1 MPLDHSAIRDAHRV
15 VVKVGSS
22 SLTLPDGGLDGY
34 RLQALANL
42 LAKKVLGGTQVV
54 LVSSGAIAAG
64 LVPLGLTRRP
74 KDLATQQAAAS
85 TGMGALMT
93 AYTRVFTMHGV
104 QVGQVLLTA
113 DDMHRRSHYVNASRT
128 LERLLELEV
137 VPIIN
142 ENDTVATDEIR
153 FGDNDRLAALV
164 AHLVDADALVLLSDV
179 DALYTGHPSA
189 PGSRR
194 IPVVRGPGDLT
205 GVDVSRV
212 GSSVGTGGMQT
223 KLAAARMAVAEGIP
237 VLLTSAAQ
245 AAQALAGDDV
255 GTLFTP
261 IGTKSPARRR
271 WIAHASH
278 TSGRVVLD
286 DGAVEAV
293 VRRQTSLL
301 PVGITRVE
309 GRFIAG
315 DTIDLVDGRGTVVA
329 RGLAGYD
336 AEELRPLVGQ
346 RLERAARLR
355 SGAPA
360 SRPVVR
366 RDDLVVLWPGA
377 RRLPTSPSTGP
388 AADLPLTHE
397 LEHRREH

>member
-1 MPLDHSAIRDAHRV
+1 MLSDRSAIHDAHRI

-22 SLTLPDGGLDGY
+22 SLTGPDGSLDGY

-42 LAKKVLGGTQVV
+42 LAKRALGGTQVV

-64 LVPLGLTRRP
+64 MGPLGLSRRP

-85 TGMGALMT
+85 AGMGALMT
-93 AYTRVFTMHGV
+93 AYSRVFTMHGV

-142 ENDTVATDEIR
+142 ENDTVATEEIR

-164 AHLVDADALVLLSDV
+164 APLVAADALVLLSDV
-179 DALYTGHPSA
+179 AALYTGHPSQ

-194 IPVVRGPGDLT
+194 IPVVGGPGDLV

-212 GSSVGTGGMQT
+212 GSAVGTGGMQT
-223 KLAAARMAVAEGIP
+223 KVTAARMAVGEGIP
-237 VLLTSAAQ
+237 VLLTSTGL
-245 AAQALAGDDV
+245 AAQALGGEDV

-261 IGTKSPARRR
+261 VGTKSPARRR
-271 WIAHASH
+271 WLAHA
-278 TSGRVVLD
+278 TQAAGRIVLD

-293 VRRQTSLL
+293 VQRQTSLL

-309 GRFIAG
+309 GRFTAG
-315 DTIDLVDGRGTVVA
+315 DTVDLVDGRGAVVA
-329 RGLAGYD
+329 RGLTGYD
-336 AEELRPLVGQ
+336 AEELRPLVGR
-346 RLERAARLR
+346 RLERGTRLR
-355 SGAPA
+355 TGAPA
-360 SRPVVR
+360 VRPVVR
-366 RDDLVVLWPGA
+366 RDDLVLM
-377 RRLPTSPSTGP
+377 
-388 AADLPLTHE
+388 
-397 LEHRREH
+397 

>member
-1 MPLDHSAIRDAHRV
+1 MGSTVDRSVIRDARRMV
-15 VVKVGSS
+15 IKVGSS
-22 SLTLPDGGLDGY
+22 SLTGPEGGLDGF
-34 RLQALANL
+34 RLQALATT
-42 LAKKVLGGTQVV
+42 LAKLALGGTQVV

-64 LVPLGLTRRP
+64 MEPLGLERRP

-85 TGMGALMT
+85 AGQGALMA
-93 AYTRVFTMHGV
+93 AYTQAFTLHGV

-164 AHLVDADALVLLSDV
+164 AHLVDADAMVLLSDV
-179 DALYTGHPSA
+179 DALYTGHPARS
-189 PGSRR
+189 GSSR
-194 IPVVRGPGDLT
+194 IPLVSGAEALAE
-205 GVDVSRV
+205 VDVSRA
-212 GSSVGTGGMQT
+212 GSGVGTGGMQT
-223 KLAAARMAVAEGIP
+223 KVAAAQMAVGEGIP
-237 VLLTSAAQ
+237 VLLTSAEQ
-245 AAQALAGDDV
+245 AHQALLGEDV

-261 IGTKSPARRR
+261 VGTKSPARRR
-271 WIAHASH
+271 WLAHASSV
-278 TSGRVVLD
+278 TGRVMLD

-309 GRFIAG
+309 GRFSAG
-315 DTIDLVDGRGTVVA
+315 DTVDLCDPQGKVVA
-329 RGLAGYD
+329 RGLVGYD
-336 AEELRPLVGQ
+336 ADDLGALVGR
-346 RLERAARLR
+346 RLVRDSALR

-360 SRPVVR
+360 PRPVVR
-366 RDDLVVLWPGA
+366 RDDLVVL
-377 RRLPTSPSTGP
+377 
-388 AADLPLTHE
+388 
-397 LEHRREH
+397 

>member
-1 MPLDHSAIRDAHRV
+1 MPVDRSAIQDAPRI

-22 SLTLPDGGLDGY
+22 SLTGPDGGLDGY

-42 LAKKVLGGTQVV
+42 LAKKALGGTQVV

-64 LVPLGLTRRP
+64 MRPLGLRRRP

-85 TGMGALMT
+85 AGMGALMT

-164 AHLVDADALVLLSDV
+164 AHLVDADAMVLLSDV
-179 DALYTGHPSA
+179 DALYTAHPSQ

-194 IPVVRGPGDLT
+194 IPVVRGPGDLA
-205 GVDVSRV
+205 GIDVSRV
-212 GSSVGTGGMQT
+212 GSAVGTGGMQT
-223 KLAAARMAVAEGIP
+223 KLAAARLAVAEGIP

-245 AAQALAGDDV
+245 AGQALAGEDV

-315 DTIDLVDGRGTVVA
+315 DTIDLVDGRGAVVA
-329 RGLAGYD
+329 RGLVGYD
-336 AEELRPLVGQ
+336 AEELAPLVGR
-346 RLERAARLR
+346 RLERGARLR
-355 SGAPA
+355 TGQPA

-377 RRLPTSPSTGP
+377 RRPGP
-388 AADLPLTHE
+388 AHPAVPPLTHE
-397 LEHRREH
+397 SEHRREHS

>member
-1 MPLDHSAIRDAHRV
+1 MGSSVDRSVIRDAHRM

-22 SLTLPDGGLDGY
+22 SLTGPEGGLDGF
-34 RLQALANL
+34 RLQALATS
-42 LAKKVLGGTQVV
+42 LAKKAMGGTQVV

-64 LVPLGLTRRP
+64 MVPLGLDRRP

-85 TGMGALMT
+85 AGQGALMS
-93 AYTRVFTMHGV
+93 AYTQAFTMHGV

-113 DDMHRRSHYVNASRT
+113 DDMHKRSHYVNASRT

-179 DALYTGHPSA
+179 DALYTGHPA
-189 PGSRR
+189 RPDSRR
-194 IPVVRGPGDLT
+194 IPLVSGVEALAE
-205 GVDVSRV
+205 VDVSRA
-212 GSSVGTGGMQT
+212 GSAVGTGGMQT
-223 KLAAARMAVAEGIP
+223 KVDAAQMAVAEGIP
-237 VLLTSAAQ
+237 VLLTSADQ
-245 AAQALAGDDV
+245 VHQALLGEDV

-261 IGTKSPARRR
+261 VGRKSPARRR
-271 WIAHASH
+271 WLAHASSV
-278 TSGRVVLD
+278 TGRVVLD

-309 GRFIAG
+309 GRFSAG
-315 DTIDLVDGRGTVVA
+315 DTVDLCNQHGLVVA
-329 RGLAGYD
+329 RGLVGYD
-336 AEELRPLVGQ
+336 ADELGPLVGR
-346 RLERAARLR
+346 RLVRDSAMR

-360 SRPVVR
+360 PRPVVR
-366 RDDLVVLWPGA
+366 RDDLVVL
-377 RRLPTSPSTGP
+377 
-388 AADLPLTHE
+388 
-397 LEHRREH
+397 

>member
-1 MPLDHSAIRDAHRV
+1 MGSTVDRSVIRDARRMV
-15 VVKVGSS
+15 IKVGSS
-22 SLTLPDGGLDGY
+22 SLTGPEGGLDGF
-34 RLQALANL
+34 RLQALATT
-42 LAKKVLGGTQVV
+42 LAKLALGGTQVV

-64 LVPLGLTRRP
+64 MEPLGLERRP

-85 TGMGALMT
+85 AGQGALMA
-93 AYTRVFTMHGV
+93 AYTQAFTLHGV

-164 AHLVDADALVLLSDV
+164 AHLVDADAMVLLSDV
-179 DALYTGHPSA
+179 DALYTGHPARS
-189 PGSRR
+189 GSSR
-194 IPVVRGPGDLT
+194 IPLVSGAEALAE
-205 GVDVSRV
+205 VDVSRA
-212 GSSVGTGGMQT
+212 GSDVGTGGMQT
-223 KLAAARMAVAEGIP
+223 KVAAAQMAVGEGIP
-237 VLLTSAAQ
+237 VLLTSAEQ
-245 AAQALAGDDV
+245 AHQALLGEDV

-261 IGTKSPARRR
+261 VGTKSPARRR
-271 WIAHASH
+271 WLAHASSV
-278 TSGRVVLD
+278 TGRVMLD

-309 GRFIAG
+309 GRFSAG
-315 DTIDLVDGRGTVVA
+315 DTVDLCDPQGKVVA
-329 RGLAGYD
+329 RGLVGYD
-336 AEELRPLVGQ
+336 ADDLGALVGR
-346 RLERAARLR
+346 RLVRDSALR

-360 SRPVVR
+360 PRPVVR
-366 RDDLVVLWPGA
+366 RDDLVVL
-377 RRLPTSPSTGP
+377 
-388 AADLPLTHE
+388 
-397 LEHRREH
+397 

>member
-1 MPLDHSAIRDAHRV
+1 MPLDHSVIRDARRI

-22 SLTLPDGGLDGY
+22 SLTKPGGGLDGY

-42 LAKKVLGGTQVV
+42 LAKKALAGTQVV

-64 LVPLGLTRRP
+64 MVPLGLTRRP

-93 AYTRVFTMHGV
+93 AYTRVFTLHGV

-153 FGDNDRLAALV
+153 FGDNDRLASLV

-179 DALYTGHPSA
+179 DALYTGHPSQ

-194 IPVVRGPGDLT
+194 IPVVRGPGDLV

-212 GSSVGTGGMQT
+212 GSAVGTGGMQT
-223 KLAAARMAVAEGIP
+223 KLAAARLAVAEGIP
-237 VLLTSAAQ
+237 VLLTSVGQ
-245 AAQALAGDDV
+245 AGQALAGEDV

-261 IGTKSPARRR
+261 VGDKSSARRR
-271 WIAHASH
+271 WLAHATH
-278 TSGRVVLD
+278 ASGRVVLD

-293 VRRQTSLL
+293 VQRQTSLL
-301 PVGITRVE
+301 PVGVLRIE
-309 GRFIAG
+309 GRFAMG
-315 DTIDLVDGRGTVVA
+315 DTVDLVDQQGAVVA
-329 RGLAGYD
+329 RGLVGYD
-336 AEELRPLVGQ
+336 AEELRPLVGR
-346 RLERAARLR
+346 RLDRGVRLR
-355 SGAPA
+355 TGAPA
-360 SRPVVR
+360 PRPVVR
-366 RDDLVVLWPGA
+366 RDDLVVL
-377 RRLPTSPSTGP
+377 
-388 AADLPLTHE
+388 
-397 LEHRREH
+397 

>member
-1 MPLDHSAIRDAHRV
+1 MGSTVDRSVIRDAHRMV
-15 VVKVGSS
+15 IKVGSS
-22 SLTLPDGGLDGY
+22 SLTGPEGGLDGF
-34 RLQALANL
+34 RLQALATT
-42 LAKKVLGGTQVV
+42 LAKLALGGTQVV

-64 LVPLGLTRRP
+64 MEPLGLERRP

-85 TGMGALMT
+85 AGQGALMA
-93 AYTRVFTMHGV
+93 AYTQAFTLHGV

-179 DALYTGHPSA
+179 DALYTGHPTR
-189 PGSRR
+189 PGSAR
-194 IPVVRGPGDLT
+194 IPLVSGAEALA
-205 GVDVSRV
+205 GVDVSRS
-212 GSSVGTGGMQT
+212 GSGVGTGGMQT
-223 KLAAARMAVAEGIP
+223 KVTAAQMAVGEGIP
-237 VLLTSAAQ
+237 VLLTSAEQ
-245 AAQALAGDDV
+245 AHQALLGEDV

-261 IGTKSPARRR
+261 VGTKSPARRR
-271 WIAHASH
+271 WLAHASSV
-278 TSGRVVLD
+278 TGRVMLD

-309 GRFIAG
+309 GRFSAG
-315 DTIDLVDGRGTVVA
+315 DTVDLCDPQGKVVA
-329 RGLAGYD
+329 RGLVGYD
-336 AEELRPLVGQ
+336 ADDLGALVGR
-346 RLERAARLR
+346 RLVRDSALR

-360 SRPVVR
+360 PRPVVR
-366 RDDLVVLWPGA
+366 RDDLVVL
-377 RRLPTSPSTGP
+377 
-388 AADLPLTHE
+388 
-397 LEHRREH
+397 